1 MLKSTALKSDRLEFK
16 PQLHSGCV
24 TMNKLL
30 IALDTAV
37 EAQKMFFFSLLG
49 CWSSPSQR
57 RYSETLRMNSSE

>member
-37 EAQKMFFFSLLG
+37 EAQKMFFFFIVRLLEL
-49 CWSSPSQR
+49 SQ
-57 RYSETLRMNSSE
+57 SEKVL